1 MSLDALAKRIL
12 GVKLNKSWRI
22 QCSNWEEEKLS
33 TQQIEY
39 AMNDALVASHI
50 FLMLVKEKAKQSLD
64 SDDCSPCKE
73 MFKFRD
79 VCKGDEGTN
88 LACAITSEC
97 HPDSNESCL
106 TLKQSGEN
114 VKLYLTGREAA
125 AGFNEHHDSPTSEF
139 AQNRNLSQ
147 EGNWEAEEL
156 STQQIK
162 YAMND
167 ALVASHVLL
176 SLAKEN
182 SVQSTDLDDL
192 SHGEKNFRNVCNED
206 EETRNQSFSITREY
220 HPDKNETGLILKQ
233 SGENVELCL
242 SSQEAAACY
251 SEHHDSPTSEFAENR
266 NLNQEG
272 KYQEKIDDENT
283 KITCQRSVVKEEC
296 DLFPDSQICGK
307 TFQSL
312 ASGADYYE
320 TTVDLSKF
328 ESDEMAGYL
337 SRDKVIGLISD
348 PYFTQRAGSLCQGVI
363 DMSFKARKRKGL
375 IDKDSNSFGQE
386 KSRKPYKKGTTRKSP
401 LYMNCMLTAPDG
413 SRLCTLDHKKA
424 DWYIDRGLGKVC
436 LHVVFSQSCP

>member
-50 FLMLVKEKAKQSLD
+50 FLVLVKEKAKQSLD

-114 VKLYLTGREAA
+114 V
-125 AGFNEHHDSPTSEF
+125 
-139 AQNRNLSQ
+139 
-147 EGNWEAEEL
+147 
-156 STQQIK
+156 
-162 YAMND
+162 
-167 ALVASHVLL
+167 
-176 SLAKEN
+176 
-182 SVQSTDLDDL
+182 
-192 SHGEKNFRNVCNED
+192 
-206 EETRNQSFSITREY
+206 
-220 HPDKNETGLILKQ
+220 
-233 SGENVELCL
+233 ELCL
-242 SSQEAAACY
+242 TSQEAAACY

-272 KYQEKIDDENT
+272 KYQEKIIDENP
-283 KITCQRSVVKEEC
+283 KITCQRSAVKEER
-296 DLFPDSQICGK
+296 DLFPDSQICDK

-337 SRDKVIGLISD
+337 SRDEVINLIPH

-363 DMSFKARKRKGL
+363 DMAFKARKRKGL
-375 IDKDSNSFGQE
+375 IDKHCDSFSQE

-436 LHVVFSQSCP
+436 LRGVFSQSCP